1 MANNS
6 KIAKKEKYRA
16 NDGYKSM
23 MPNNGLLS
31 EAQHKKLL
39 KGDSVELKNVPEK
52 QMNYLIAN
60 NLIINE

>member
-6 KIAKKEKYRA
+6 KKEKKEKYRA

-39 KGDSVELKNVPEK
+39 SGDSVELKNVPQK
-52 QMNYLIAN
+52 QMNYLLAN
-60 NLIINE
+60 NLIIKE

>member
-6 KIAKKEKYRA
+6 KLPKKVKYKA
-16 NDGYKSM
+16 NDGYKDM

-39 KGDSVELKNVPEK
+39 NGDSVELKNVPEK
-52 QMNYLIAN
+52 QMNYLLAN
-60 NLIINE
+60 NLIIKE